1 MNEINCYSPYVLIIL
16 PKLLFDEEGNISEFS
31 YIGMAI
37 EPMLKVNAKESSD
50 LKTNIKNDDIITVL
64 NSIKNYFGLSNIEIN
79 VFNDFNLNSI
89 NYLSTIT
96 LACSFIYLWIS
107 NQRNLYEN
115 LDLIDSLIY
124 KNKVGLQISHIVLN
138 GGFGFY
144 SKSNN
149 QTIYYRLP
157 YNKANYEL
165 LILEKGSYNFF
176 DIIKDKNYRNVLAH
190 HTKLSYDAIQNDMS
204 LKRIYE
210 ENKRIAFDTGLID
223 SDLYEI
229 IKLLSNEGFISGYNF
244 FTNGM
249 HVIAKSSDKERILKI
264 LEGITDRSS
273 IKSFRV
279 NYTGLFIEN
288 NSNSQI

>member
-1 MNEINCYSPYVLIIL
+1 M
-16 PKLLFDEEGNISEFS
+16 
-31 YIGMAI
+31 
-37 EPMLKVNAKESSD
+37 
-50 LKTNIKNDDIITVL
+50 
-64 NSIKNYFGLSNIEIN
+64 FGLSIIGGRCFLSMNNGSPPTNFFRNSTPFTNIGKRI
-79 VFNDFNLNSI
+79 I
-89 NYLSTIT
+89 
-96 LACSFIYLWIS
+96 
-107 NQRNLYEN
+107 Q
-115 LDLIDSLIY
+115 
-124 KNKVGLQISHIVLN
+124 
-138 GGFGFY
+138 
-144 SKSNN
+144 
-149 QTIYYRLP
+149 
-157 YNKANYEL
+157 
-165 LILEKGSYNFF
+165 FF
-176 DIIKDKNYRNVLAH
+176 DIIKDNNYRNVLTH

-249 HVIAKSSDKERILKI
+249 HVIAKSSDKERTLKI

-288 NSNSQI
+288 NSNSL